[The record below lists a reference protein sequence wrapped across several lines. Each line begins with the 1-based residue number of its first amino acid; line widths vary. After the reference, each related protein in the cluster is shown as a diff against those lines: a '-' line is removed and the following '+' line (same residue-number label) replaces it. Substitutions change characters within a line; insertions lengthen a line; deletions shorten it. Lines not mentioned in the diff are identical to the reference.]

1 MPSQPLSWHCPLAC
15 HAGKGAPEKLAI
27 DRIFNDYQHDR
38 TPLFD
43 RRGRQAE
50 SIFAACRKWL
60 RRANVMALCRVRVPA
75 RHPGP
80 HSQKDVASGR
90 DRGCWLTST
99 ATSATGDFRVGL
111 MRRFLGSQFQ
121 GRRFVR
127 ADRSHKPSSRRYSP
141 YSLVVRRRDGEA
153 QTRKSAFR
161 HEVRLSMSRPNW
173 RPQPRRVLAGSARY
187 GVVGTASRVGPP
199 DKALM
204 SEDQNHG
211 QGS

>member
-1 MPSQPLSWHCPLAC
+1 MPSQALSWRWPLAC
-15 HAGKGAPEKLAI
+15 HAGKCAPEKLAI
-27 DRIFNDYQHDR
+27 DRIIMTTSMIEPRCSIDKDY
-38 TPLFD
+38 
-43 RRGRQAE
+43 RRGVFRSLSKMVSSRQC
-50 SIFAACRKWL
+50 IGF
-60 RRANVMALCRVRVPA
+60 VPGCGSRPA
-75 RHPGP
+75 HPGP
-80 HSQKDVASGR
+80 HSKRTSPAGATVAAGSR
-90 DRGCWLTST
+90 QRLLPRP
-99 ATSATGDFRVGL
+99 ATSA
-111 MRRFLGSQFQ
+111 LGSCGAFSAVS
-121 GRRFVR
+121 FK
-127 ADRSHKPSSRRYSP
+127 ADVSSAQ
-141 YSLVVRRRDGEA
+141 LVIRRRDGEA